1 MLHLLTVVYLILGW
15 TCVVF
20 SQLVSD
26 DALDNTK
33 MGEWMDDIEEQ
44 NVPVH
49 RILEIFFLLLSIV
62 FFAASFDSFFT
73 I

>member
-15 TCVVF
+15 ICVVF
-20 SQLVSD
+20 SQFVSD